1 MADEAPPDEPLLVE
15 DTHAVWDAIEDG
27 SNRDLSVTVPQLVR
41 EDPDHVIAFLAK
53 KGVAKLGDFK
63 IQVCWGCCRVPEH
76 MPAQHPHTCSCQA
89 VCLLS
94 TGYRTSSSRGA

>member
-1 MADEAPPDEPLLVE
+1 MGDEAPPDEPLLVE

-41 EDPDHVIAFLAK
+41 EDPDHVIAFLAQ

-63 IQVCWGCCRVPEH
+63 IQVC
-76 MPAQHPHTCSCQA
+76 M
-89 VCLLS
+89 
-94 TGYRTSSSRGA
+94 